1 MRKLIWALISVVS
14 LSILVF
20 PVTSAHA
27 VHGGESA
34 LGDPRVVAIIHWL
47 ENGIERGW
55 ITEPFCNTHDGDP
68 YMSDEEQEEWESGG
82 DLCQVV
88 FKIKEV

>member
-1 MRKLIWALISVVS
+1 MSKEFDE
-14 LSILVF
+14 ILK
-20 PVTSAHA
+20 
-27 VHGGESA
+27 
-34 LGDPRVVAIIHWL
+34 AIQDTEANFNEFEIWL

-68 YMSDEEQEEWESGG
+68 YMSEEEQLEWESGG
-82 DLCQVV
+82 DPCQVV